1 MHDFVNYLTPP
12 NISELFSYSSE
23 KHHYYT
29 RSLVA
34 GNLREQNIW
43 KIFLQD
49 WMQ

>member
-29 RSLVA
+29 RSSVA